1 MVDWLFGSFGGSG
14 IRSGIPLS
22 IHPNPF
28 KMFGDPIGN
37 PEPPNAPNH
46 PLTITWNA
54 KCVIFLGNF
63 TPKTSN
69 YCLRNRALGFPGSF
83 FFAMGFTERFLR
95 GIPQGDFQT
104 LRSPRFPRIAVRCS
118 GPRQISVVET
128 ILISNHP
135 GLFPS
140 GIKCG
145 ESSRGNGLRK
155 WTSFFFETLPQ
166 ASIVIFSA
174 DDWDVIITSENAK
187 REIFG
192 FHETIF
198 SGDWMDLG
206 ESPDS

>member
-1 MVDWLFGSFGGSG
+1 MFSKIEATFLTKPFCLTCFFFKHVFSQLMVDWLFGSFGGSG

-28 KMFGDPIGN
+28 KLFGDPIGN
-37 PEPPNAPNH
+37 PKPPNAPNH

-69 YCLRNRALGFPGSF
+69 CCLKNRALGFPGSCF
-83 FFAMGFTERFLR
+83 FPCNLR
-95 GIPQGDFQT
+95 SDSFVEFFKGDFQT

-118 GPRQISVVET
+118 GTRQISDLET

-135 GLFPS
+135 ELFPS

-155 WTSFFFETLPQ
+155 WTPFFFETLP
-166 ASIVIFSA
+166 
-174 DDWDVIITSENAK
+174 
-187 REIFG
+187 
-192 FHETIF
+192 
-198 SGDWMDLG
+198 
-206 ESPDS
+206 